1 MTDPIVLG
9 VLAGAGY
16 VTMDTVKRVLGP
28 TADYIGD
35 ELRLSIQRRRVAG
48 RIVQNA
54 AEKTGDRLNEPG
66 AVPPRVLRDVVN
78 DGSFNEDEIS
88 VEYFGGVLASSRT
101 PNGRD
106 DRGAVLTNLLSRLST
121 YQMRSHYILYSAM
134 RQVYLGSEKNIGDVH
149 ARSALGIL
157 LPFRVYL
164 RLMDFSAGEL
174 VQRVSIAEH
183 VMFGLDRESLI
194 GRFQYGQWY
203 KLRTSAD
210 QVFRSETFQGIE
222 FQPTVIGAELFL
234 SAHGLGNKGIN
245 AIFDPNLTFKPLD
258 GIVLGPDDA
267 YPTSA
272 VVRQKDQ

>member
-35 ELRLSIQRRRVAG
+35 ELKLSIQRRRVAG

-54 AEKTGDRLNEPG
+54 AEKAGDRLNEPG

-134 RQVYLGSEKNIGDVH
+134 RQVHLGSEKNIGDVH
-149 ARSALGIL
+149 ARRALGIL

-203 KLRTSAD
+203 KIRTSAD
-210 QVFRSETFQGIE
+210 QVCRSETFQGIE